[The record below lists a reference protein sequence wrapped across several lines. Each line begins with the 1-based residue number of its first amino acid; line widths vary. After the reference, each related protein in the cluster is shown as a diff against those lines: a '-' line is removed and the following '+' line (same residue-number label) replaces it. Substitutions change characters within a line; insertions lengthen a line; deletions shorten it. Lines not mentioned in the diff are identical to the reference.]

1 MYIKSCFNVHHF
13 AISSLLFCYLSSLP
27 GVDGDYFRL
36 LLPGTYKVTA
46 SASGYIPSTSTVTV
60 GPAEATQVCF
70 TLMYTLTKCKC
81 HWKIYHHGIE
91 LFTIFSC
98 FSLSFSWT
106 FTWKEHQNNRTW
118 KASSTRRTFHLL
130 RPLWNSAP
138 DETNYKTHTH
148 INLHKHSTTHTSI
161 YTFELWKW

>member
-1 MYIKSCFNVHHF
+1 MTAFNEYHF

-70 TLMYTLTKCKC
+70 TLMYTLTTCKC
-81 HWKIYHHGIE
+81 QWKIYHHGIC
-91 LFTIFSC
+91 LSWIIHNISC
-98 FSLSFSWT
+98 FSLSFSLT
-106 FTWKEHQNNRTW
+106 FTWKEHQNNKTW
-118 KASSTRRTFHLL
+118 KASSTRRTSHLL
-130 RPLWNSAP
+130 RPIWNSAP
-138 DETNYKTHTH
+138 DETNYKTLTL
-148 INLHKHSTTHTSI
+148 I
-161 YTFELWKW
+161 